1 MTAETVTERGNSGAA
16 MFAGVS
22 LGRAVSTNPG
32 RPWRAHAF
40 FQLLHVSSKWVKY
53 PYRAVGAPPT
63 LSACAHCSSRSRSRA
78 SGSSTRAGHSC
89 LACALCCLL
98 LSGNARAC
106 SCVRDDVNR

>member
-22 LGRAVSTNPG
+22 LGRSVNKSRPPG
-32 RPWRAHAF
+32 ALAHAF

-78 SGSSTRAGHSC
+78 SGYSC